1 LWTVKNLT
9 IGNSFEVTFLIIAKT
24 RLCQKENK
32 HCGENPFI
40 EGVGGVGGGEDII
53 IYEEKGAI

>member
-1 LWTVKNLT
+1 M
-9 IGNSFEVTFLIIAKT
+9 TFLIIAKT